1 MFRLNKKDLAL
12 YWLEKIG
19 FLGFTLCGLC
29 IAYFVVMLVAVHPV
43 HPASLPKAVVLF
55 NYFVGLGMFVGVFFG
70 FLAFS
75 ILDGKDKGRYE
86 LVRGWGKVTHFRIS
100 LFPRDSQEAEGMAP
114 YLRVVLVGYATL
126 AEDAFSERDEARS
139 ALDAMRIRELTK
151 PADLVFQR
159 RARAKAR
166 RAFEKAE
173 RKAERRHKEY
183 LAAWDYLTKDED
195 DSGVGLLANLR
206 GSDPE
211 YFRRTMHA
219 IG

>member
-1 MFRLNKKDLAL
+1 MFRLNKKDLAF
-12 YWLEKIG
+12 YWLEPIG
-19 FLGFTLCGLC
+19 FCGFVSFGLG
-29 IAYFVVMLVAVHPV
+29 IAYFIVMLVVASY
-43 HPASLPKAVVLF
+43 PASPSTIVVLF
-55 NYFVGLGMFVGVFFG
+55 NRFVGVGAIVGVVSG
-70 FLAFS
+70 FVAYG
-75 ILDGKDKGRYE
+75 ILRGKDKGRHE
-86 LVRGWGKVTHFRIS
+86 LVCRWWKITKLGIS
-100 LFPRDSQEAEGMAP
+100 LFPRDSQEAEGIAP
-114 YLRVVLVGYATL
+114 HLRKVLVEYADL
-126 AEDAFSERDEARS
+126 AEDAFRERDEARS
-139 ALDAMRIRELTK
+139 ALDAMRIHELNK

-166 RAFEKAE
+166 KVFEKAE
-173 RKAERRHKEY
+173 KKAERRHEEY